1 MIPTQKHWV
10 RTQSSREVYF
20 PNFQT
25 YIICWTS
32 ANMVPGGYSYKYNS
46 LIFFTQCFFLNN
58 KIITFQKRLYPQ
70 DTDVLPNW

>member
-46 LIFFTQCFFLNN
+46 LIFFTQCFFLNK
-58 KIITFQKRLYPQ
+58 KIKNHFAKVTLSSRYRCFA
-70 DTDVLPNW
+70 